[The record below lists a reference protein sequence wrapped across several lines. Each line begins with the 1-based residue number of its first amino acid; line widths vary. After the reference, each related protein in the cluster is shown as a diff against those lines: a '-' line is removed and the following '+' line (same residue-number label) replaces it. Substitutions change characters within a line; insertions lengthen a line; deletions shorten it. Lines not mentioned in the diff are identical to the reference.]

1 MHKLLERA
9 PVLYAAFL
17 LLFTI
22 PFLVSLYFG
31 DQLIMS
37 HGVVWFILNILIEAT
52 LTAFCAAKR
61 KISTTAENIVSQ
73 FLPLLSLLYIGMTGA
88 VIREVNAFLLILH
101 AMICFV
107 CCFVVSFLYKNGPVF
122 RVACAVF
129 NSILL
134 SLLLAASFFAMT
146 FGQIRQDSI
155 ANRVMSPNRSY
166 TAVVIDSDQ
175 GALGGNTLVDIEHN
189 ASEINVWFGR
199 FTKITRVY
207 TGEWGEFDTMS
218 MEWKNDSTLLINGK
232 SYAVD

>member
-9 PVLYAAFL
+9 PVIYAAFL

-122 RVACAVF
+122 RVAWRH
-129 NSILL
+129 L
-134 SLLLAASFFAMT
+134 SL
-146 FGQIRQDSI
+146 R
-155 ANRVMSPNRSY
+155 
-166 TAVVIDSDQ
+166 
-175 GALGGNTLVDIEHN
+175 
-189 ASEINVWFGR
+189 
-199 FTKITRVY
+199 
-207 TGEWGEFDTMS
+207 
-218 MEWKNDSTLLINGK
+218 
-232 SYAVD
+232 